1 MSTIRRS
8 QLYQETHARPYLSLP
23 VPCAVGHILY
33 WKGDQPSDVLLQVA
47 KQLANRQGVN
57 AGDKQNTFFEY
68 TCLNYHIRF
77 EQHTEFDTLTIA
89 QSISPDAELF
99 GENPLSIIEESVLQQ
114 LEPNLLV
121 KTRVHLMLKPTDGA
135 EQTES
140 SVHEPNNYVGAQ
152 FSDINGA
159 AAIYGSWIMGR
170 RAEAYSDFKLD
181 AQGYSRFLVISHAL
195 NPADA
200 GRVVTRLLELENYR
214 ITALIPFNDARAV
227 SKTLSKA
234 DTQLVRILDE
244 IASSDSAQKQHD
256 LLNDLLEIAQQVESH
271 RNQLSSRFSASQAY
285 YELVKFSYEK
295 LNEEKLGG
303 LQRLQ
308 TFVERRLGPAI
319 RTFGALRGRLEDISQ
334 RVDRIAELLRT
345 EINVHM
351 QLQNSEMLAG
361 MNHSAKMQLKMQ
373 KTVEGISIV
382 ALTYY
387 AIGVIGYLLAIFLHG
402 DDKYTVMGLLVLPV
416 AALIW
421 YLQKK
426 ILHRINAVTHL
437 DDDD

>member
-1 MSTIRRS
+1 MKEISRT

-23 VPCAVGHILY
+23 VPCAIGHILY
-33 WKGDQPSDVLLQVA
+33 WKGDQPSTELLDVA
-47 KQLANRQGVN
+47 KSLAARQGVDPN
-57 AGDKQNTFFEY
+57 SKQNAFFEY
-68 TCLNYHIRF
+68 TCQNYWIRF

-89 QSISPDAELF
+89 QSISADAELF
-99 GENPLSIIEESVLQQ
+99 AENPLSIIDESALQQ
-114 LEPNLLV
+114 LEPHLLV
-121 KTRVHLMLKPTDGA
+121 KARVHLMLKPQIQPNGHESLNSDPNALIA
-135 EQTES
+135 EQF
-140 SVHEPNNYVGAQ
+140 N
-152 FSDINGA
+152 DINGA

-181 AQGYSRFLVISHAL
+181 AQGYSRFLVVSHAL
-195 NPADA
+195 NPDDA

-227 SKTLSKA
+227 SKALSKA
-234 DTQLVRILDE
+234 DAQLVRILNEVAD
-244 IASSDSAQKQHD
+244 SDSAQKQHD
-256 LLNDLLEIAQQVESH
+256 LLNDLLAIAQQVETY

-319 RTFGALRGRLEDISQ
+319 RTFGALRNRLEDISQ
-334 RVDRIAELLRT
+334 RVDRVAELLRT
-345 EINVHM
+345 EINVQM
-351 QLQNSEMLAG
+351 QLQNSELLAG
-361 MNHSAKMQLKMQ
+361 MSHSAKMQLKMQ

-387 AIGVIGYLLAIFLHG
+387 AIGVIGYLLSIFLHG

-426 ILHRINAVTHL
+426 IIHHINASAHL
-437 DDDD
+437 DDE